1 MMSTGRRPSLRTTG
15 LPSRSS
21 QRSSVA
27 TQGLSLT
34 TSLVEVPLKQRGGP
48 DGFSRCEHVF
58 VAHPH
63 LHPHSSYPLV
73 CRGLPGDPVESL
85 NLSPYFF
92 EEERLGP
99 AAAPPV
105 SRPLFLAFGGAPSL
119 HSPCHAVG
127 REWRERHR
135 AATHR
140 TAHHP
145 RPPAAP
151 VVRSAA
157 RAAPPCPRPRGRV
170 SSTPPTQD
178 RGIAFSAGPSCVTPE
193 VASGRSTATTSDAPV
208 KLSGAL
214 LLD

>member
-1 MMSTGRRPSLRTTG
+1 MAWYPAPTPVLGEPGAKWAPKLPSETMMPTGRRPSLRRTG

-34 TSLVEVPLKQRGGP
+34 ISLVEVLLKQRGGP
-48 DGFSRCEHVF
+48 DGFSRCEHIS

-105 SRPLFLAFGGAPSL
+105 SRPLFLAFGSAPSL
-119 HSPCHAVG
+119 HSPCHAGG
-127 REWRERHR
+127 REFESRPSRHFKIE
-135 AATHR
+135 AS
-140 TAHHP
+140 
-145 RPPAAP
+145 
-151 VVRSAA
+151 RSA
-157 RAAPPCPRPRGRV
+157 RGFVVSRRDGSSSHTWSSRGHGLGSGMGFSHRV
-170 SSTPPTQD
+170 
-178 RGIAFSAGPSCVTPE
+178 C
-193 VASGRSTATTSDAPV
+193 
-208 KLSGAL
+208 
-214 LLD
+214 